1 VYPDATPIFTYSP
14 KPLDKIKDDCII
26 IIDTNALLVPYSIGK
41 EGLEQIKR
49 TYKKLVSEKRLYLP
63 GQVAREFARNR
74 ANKLAELF
82 QQLSSKRNSPQNFQK
97 GKYPLLESL
106 TEYQQSVIIE

>member
-1 VYPDATPIFTYSP
+1 
-14 KPLDKIKDDCII
+14 
-26 IIDTNALLVPYSIGK
+26 
-41 EGLEQIKR
+41 
-49 TYKKLVSEKRLYLP
+49 LP

-82 QQLSSKRNSPQNFQK
+82 QQLSSKRNSPQNLQK

-106 TEYQQSVIIE
+106 PEYQQSVIIKLNWK